1 MPILCLSSIA
11 CLQAADCTTDAGG
24 GGAGGSAPQVL
35 TKMLDDGSTALLL
48 MNWNAN
54 ASVSITADL
63 GRCLGAGFRMGAPV
77 AVTNLRPSLNSLWNE
92 TAAKDDEKEEAT
104 VVDTF
109 TARNVA
115 PHGATPSLSQPAL
128 ACLLACLLPAFV
140 EPSAAPPPRVQR
152 SMRPHTVAAAVTLT
166 LTTASCGCGCAGAPS
181 RRSRFRAPH
190 PADL

>member
-1 MPILCLSSIA
+1 MNERNGCRCFFSFLA
-11 CLQAADCTTDAGG
+11 RLQAADCTTTDGG
-24 GGAGGSAPQVL
+24 GGGGGGGDGSARGSAPQVL

-54 ASVSITADL
+54 TSVSITADL
-63 GRCLGAGFRMGAPV
+63 GRCLGAGFRKGAPV

-128 ACLLACLLPAFV
+128 ACLLATSL
-140 EPSAAPPPRVQR
+140 RG
-152 SMRPHTVAAAVTLT
+152 AVCSP
-166 LTTASCGCGCAGAPS
+166 TASCATQYVTSHGGCGCDS
-181 RRSRFRAPH
+181 DSDYSF
-190 PADL
+190 LWVWMCWCTIS